1 MAHEVY
7 RLCVQIVSFIP
18 DDELEKGDH
27 IELKG
32 HMDKSL
38 PGSSF
43 LKVADMQY
51 IKLIEGSANVTPR
64 MLKIAILGPKP
75 KASEGSPSN
84 VKRVSEAKN
93 DSDEEEKEIHEKR

>member
-18 DDELEKGDH
+18 DDKLEKGDH

-38 PGSSF
+38 PGSSS

-51 IKLIEGSANVTPR
+51 IKLIEGSAKLTPR

-75 KASEGSPSN
+75 KAEGSPSN

-93 DSDEEEKEIHEKR
+93 DSDEEEKEIHEQR